1 MSQKDSLQQPLIQEE
16 ESKTII
22 LGDRSGTEMN
32 MEQIVNDSAFEWGST
47 SPLEEENQVK
57 VIPFVANET
66 IQYRRT
72 LEKNNSKEL
81 NIFKRCFKGKKSSNQ
96 VTMAQIID
104 LRQKEIFKDYA
115 YPTQK
120 NGFLNGMS
128 SCMGKLKVLEP
139 DSRFYLYWQV
149 LNSIFVVLFFFQIPF
164 MLAYQ
169 PLIDEK
175 KASRYQFYE
184 EFSLYVGITIFMLDI
199 LLSFNIAF
207 YKKGQLISHRK
218 QIAFNYLKSYFSLD
232 LIPLLCLI
240 WYRFLLFDEKKL
252 GFEQFLFI
260 LKLYEV
266 NKTSDMIKEYL
277 QLEPS
282 KHAKYRLLTVMM
294 TIIWLCHLFACL
306 FFVVGRIQLNKKVGS
321 VSWLNSCDV
330 VTLNGGYEDMPIS
343 ELHLYSF
350 YWAVTTMISVGY
362 GDVTPMNFWE
372 VFVTVITQFISC
384 IVFAYSVNA
393 IWEMIYSQNESKQ
406 KFQKYVNAIQRFM
419 VEHNVDRKLKA
430 RIDAYLVHLWQTEK
444 ARDHELEQ
452 AMILKLA
459 PALREELIYQ
469 TLGKMLTHSNFFSCF
484 SQDFLMEL
492 AQQIQQ
498 QYYAQ
503 EENIFLQE
511 EETDD
516 FPLYFLDKGQVEI
529 FLDCEKRIKLHIMK
543 KGIFG
548 IIGFITG
555 YKRTASAR
563 CLTYSVVY
571 KLSRVAFLKLLDKYE
586 TDRQKFYEIRHN
598 VLFNSDSSKLKLRCY
613 ICESRGHLAINCKKS
628 LYLPI
633 KEQVIYS
640 TFNVQNNRQPC
651 FKRKI
656 VKQQFKALS
665 HIRDVQV
672 NAQAIKKY
680 FQITTFNLDS
690 NDEDDEYS
698 SDVDDYEE
706 EIENIKKIVEQEK
719 EKAQMKQR
727 GQWLADDNYEMK
739 IDENRDNQ
747 SVELSDGLRKSSLNM
762 KNSEEEQKKVK
773 KKKKFQSFAKLPLP
787 KRVRTSSMSSLT
799 PIQEQVKK
807 VAKGQNYVFPNNVQV
822 QRRKSKL
829 FQGNEVND
837 YQNEKMPSPD
847 RATNNE
853 TKKQELIRKMKFLS
867 IAQPRNKEVQLIIEE
882 LRTYIQSTYGNTQPP
897 KIDNELN
904 SNTNANANSDVDSQ
918 FSIDH
923 MANYECFFQEENPEK
938 VIRKYKKTFK
948 EKVKLR
954 RTTLIRQQD
963 D

>member
-16 ESKTII
+16 EVNDII
-22 LGDRSGTEMN
+22 LGNRSGTEMN
-32 MEQIVNDSAFEWGST
+32 MEQIVNDSVFEWGST
-47 SPLEEENQVK
+47 SPMEEDNQVK

-66 IQYRRT
+66 IFYRNT
-72 LEKNNSKEL
+72 LEKPNSKKP
-81 NIFKRCFKGKKSSNQ
+81 NIFKRCFKNKKSSNQ
-96 VTMAQIID
+96 VTMAQIIN

-115 YPTQK
+115 YQTKK
-120 NGFLNGMS
+120 NGLLTGLS
-128 SCMGKLKVLEP
+128 SYICKIKVFEP
-139 DSRFYLYWQV
+139 DSMFYRNWQV
-149 LNSIFVVLFFFQIPF
+149 LNSIFVVCFFFQIPF

-175 KASRYQFYE
+175 EAYHYQYYE
-184 EFSLYVGITIFMLDI
+184 EFSLYVGISIFMMDI
-199 LLSFNIAF
+199 ILTFNIAF
-207 YKKGQLISHRK
+207 YKQGQLISNRK
-218 QIAFNYLKSYFSLD
+218 QIAINYIKTYFFLD
-232 LIPLLCLI
+232 LIPLICLI
-240 WYRFLLFDEKKL
+240 EYRCLLFDEKKL

-260 LKLYEV
+260 LKVYEV
-266 NKTSDMIKEYL
+266 NKTSNMIKEYL
-277 QLEPS
+277 QLDSS
-282 KHAKYRLLTVMM
+282 KHAWYRLLTVML

-306 FFVVGRIQLNKKVGS
+306 FFFVGRLQLNKQPKNA
-321 VSWLNSCDV
+321 SWLSSCNV
-330 VTLNGGYEDMPIS
+330 VILNGGYEEMPIS

-419 VEHNVDRKLKA
+419 VEHNIERKLKA
-430 RIDAYLVHLWQTEK
+430 RIEAYLFHLWQTEK

-469 TLGKMLTHSNFFSCF
+469 TLGKMLKHSNFFSCF

-492 AQQIQQ
+492 SQQIQQ

-503 EENIFLQE
+503 EENIFLEKE
-511 EETDD
+511 EIDD

-555 YKRTASAR
+555 HKRTASAR
-563 CLTYSVVY
+563 CLTYSVIY
-571 KLSRVAFLKLLDKYE
+571 KLSRVGFLKLLDKYE
-586 TDRQKFYEIRHN
+586 NDRQKFYEIRHN
-598 VLFNSDSSKLKLRCY
+598 ILFNFGCQNLKLRCY
-613 ICESRGHLAINCKKS
+613 ICESRSHLAINCKKS

-633 KEQVIYS
+633 KEQVILQ
-640 TFNVQNNRQPC
+640 TFNVQN
-651 FKRKI
+651 KRESNYKRRI

-672 NAQAIKKY
+672 NALAIKKY

-719 EKAQMKQR
+719 EKAQLRQR
-727 GQWLADDNYEMK
+727 GKWLADDNYEMK
-739 IDENRDNQ
+739 IDENKDNQ
-747 SVELSDGLRKSSLNM
+747 SVELSDGLRKSSINI
-762 KNSEEEQKKVK
+762 KNSEEEQRKVK

-799 PIQEQVKK
+799 PIQEQIKK
-807 VAKGQNYVFPNNVQV
+807 VSKIQNTVFPNNVQI
-822 QRRKSKL
+822 QRRKSKVI
-829 FQGNEVND
+829 QGYEIND
-837 YQNEKMPSPD
+837 KQFDKIPSPE
-847 RATNNE
+847 RQMSNE
-853 TKKQELIRKMKFLS
+853 NKKQELIRKMKFLS
-867 IAQPRNKEVQLIIEE
+867 IAQPRNKEVQLIIDE
-882 LRTYIQSTYGNTQPP
+882 LRQHSQILQQDLYLKYLKQQST
-897 KIDNELN
+897 
-904 SNTNANANSDVDSQ
+904 SQ
-918 FSIDH
+918 S
-923 MANYECFFQEENPEK
+923 
-938 VIRKYKKTFK
+938 
-948 EKVKLR
+948 
-954 RTTLIRQQD
+954 
-963 D
+963 

>member
-1 MSQKDSLQQPLIQEE
+1 MSSKDSLQQPLIQEQ

-22 LGDRSGTEMN
+22 LEDRSATEMN

-47 SPLEEENQVK
+47 SLLEENNQVK

-66 IQYRRT
+66 ILYRRT
-72 LEKNNSKEL
+72 LEKNNKKF
-81 NIFKRCFKGKKSSNQ
+81 NFFQRCFKSKKSTNQ

-115 YPTQK
+115 YETK
-120 NGFLNGMS
+120 KTGFLTGMS
-128 SCMGKLKVLEP
+128 SYIHKVKVLEP
-139 DSRFYLYWQV
+139 DSQFYIYWQV
-149 LNSIFVVLFFFQIPF
+149 LNSILVLCFFFQIPF

-175 KASRYQFYE
+175 YAFHYKCYE
-184 EFSLYVGITIFMLDI
+184 EVSLYIGISIFVVDI
-199 LLSFNIAF
+199 IGTFNTAF
-207 YKKGQLISHRK
+207 YKQGQLISGRK
-218 QIAFNYLKSYFSLD
+218 QIAFNYFKSYFFLD

-240 WYRFLLFDEKKL
+240 EYRCLLFNEKQL

-260 LKLYEV
+260 LKVYEV
-266 NKTSDMIKEYL
+266 NKTSNMIKEYL

-282 KHAKYRLLTVMM
+282 KLARYRLLTVML

-306 FFVVGRIQLNKKVGS
+306 FFFVGRRQLNKQLGN
-321 VSWLNSCDV
+321 VSWLNRCDV
-330 VTLNGGYEDMPIS
+330 VTMNGGYEDMPIS

-372 VFVTVITQFISC
+372 VFVTIITQFISC

-393 IWEMIYSQNESKQ
+393 IWEMIYSQNENKQ

-419 VEHNVDRKLKA
+419 VEQNVDRKLKA
-430 RIDAYLVHLWQTEK
+430 RIEAYLFHLWQTEK

-469 TLGKMLTHSNFFSCF
+469 TLGKMLKQNNFFSCF
-484 SQDFLMEL
+484 SQDLLMEL
-492 AQQIQQ
+492 AQEIQQ
-498 QYYAQ
+498 QYYSQ
-503 EENIFLQE
+503 EENIFIE
-511 EETDD
+511 NEETND

-529 FLDCEKRIKLHIMK
+529 FLDSDKRIKLHIMK
-543 KGIFG
+543 YGILG

-555 YKRTASAR
+555 HRRSASAR
-563 CLTYSVVY
+563 CLTYSVIC
-571 KLSRVAFLKLLDKYE
+571 KLSRVSFLKLLDKYE

-598 VLFNSDSSKLKLRCY
+598 ILFNNDYENLKLRCY
-613 ICESRGHLAINCKKS
+613 ICESRSHLAINCKRT

-633 KEQVIYS
+633 KDQVIQS
-640 TFNVQNNRQPC
+640 TYNVSNIRETS
-651 FKRKI
+651 FKRRI

-672 NAQAIKKY
+672 NALAIKKY
-680 FQITTFNLDS
+680 FQITTFNLES

-719 EKAQMKQR
+719 EKAQLRQR

-739 IDENRDNQ
+739 IDENKDTQ
-747 SVELSDGLRKSSLNM
+747 SLELSDGLRKSLVNI
-762 KNSEEEQKKVK
+762 KNSEEEQNKVKK
-773 KKKKFQSFAKLPLP
+773 KKKKFQSFVKLPQP
-787 KRVRTSSMSSLT
+787 KKVRTSSMSSLT
-799 PIQEQVKK
+799 PIQEQIKK
-807 VAKGQNYVFPNNVQV
+807 VYKGQNNNLSPNTIQI

-829 FQGNEVND
+829 FQGNEIND
-837 YQNEKMPSPD
+837 KQFDKIPSPE
-847 RATNNE
+847 RQPNNE
-853 TKKQELIRKMKFLS
+853 YKKQELLRKMKFLQ
-867 IAQPRNKEVQLIIEE
+867 IAQPRNKEVSLIIDE
-882 LRTYIQSTYGNTQPP
+882 LRNYITNSQSNNQPT
-897 KIDNELN
+897 KIEND
-904 SNTNANANSDVDSQ
+904 ANDNSDVDSQ
-918 FSIDH
+918 FSIDQ

-938 VIRKYKKTFK
+938 VIRKYKRIFK
-948 EKVKLR
+948 ERVKQR
-954 RTTLIRQQD
+954 RTTLIRYQD
-963 D
+963 E